1 MSTFSTSFREFKD
14 ATSQE
19 ELSNFSTQNAKNNRI
34 NRTEKLF
41 AKITKTV
48 LPIFLLINAIVFT
61 TNALKWDHYVVE
73 FSSAV
78 LMGFFLRLYAHYC
91 SPKQF
96 AKKVNEA
103 VAGTAAESSFVIANV
118 DLNLDSI
125 LAVLKIDSSHMSSA
139 QTVLRVLTY
148 FFTSYLVTHNGLT
161 PTIEPPLLHAPNH
174 RLCLDSHSNKY
185 LLSTYYTSL
194 IATGTFLLL
203 RSYLNPAGSLDSYDI
218 GRDFGYMV
226 TSYAGVRAIGDVIIR
241 SYDFMKRGKRRYE
254 QQEITES
261 YSNWKKNLKR
271 FLDIGSNIV
280 PPILSSINHEATY
293 FSLGVVGAASQAYG
307 ERTFSRIDKQA
318 LLLEKTIQEGGYA
331 VQNDTEESLMLE
343 HSFNFKQTT
352 LKAEHVK
359 TIVWSG
365 LLLAF
370 TIACVLTNDWSVGI
384 AMPILYAGYIGSYG
398 LGRWVDRKVRK
409 KDHPLTNRL
418 AFVLS
423 NPYFVNLIY
432 NYFHTKFNLRD
443 TDIKGD
449 QGLLKVLAYL
459 LYLAL
464 GVGMGNN
471 RSEQTS
477 LYNFDG
483 ARASSLGMNFWMT
496 NSLEYLYLRRHI
508 QQN

>member
-1 MSTFSTSFREFKD
+1 MTTYSLFREFQNT
-14 ATSQE
+14 TSQK
-19 ELSNFSTQNAKNNRI
+19 ELPDLSLQNASKARPPHSE
-34 NRTEKLF
+34 RLF

-48 LPIFLLINAIVFT
+48 LPIFLLINAMVFT

-73 FSSAV
+73 FSSAI

-91 SPKQF
+91 TPPKF
-96 AKKVNEA
+96 AEKVNQA

-125 LAVLKIDSSHMSSA
+125 LSVLKINSSNMASA
-139 QTVLRVLTY
+139 QSVLRVLTY

-161 PTIEPPLLHAPNH
+161 PSKEPPILYSANN
-174 RLCLDSHSNKY
+174 RLCLDSQSNKY
-185 LLSTYYTSL
+185 LLSTYYTAL
-194 IATGTFLLL
+194 IATGTFLLIK
-203 RSYLNPAGSLDSYDI
+203 SYLNPQASTDSYDI

-226 TSYAGVRAIGDVIIR
+226 SSYAVVRAIGDLIVR
-241 SYDFMKRGKRRYE
+241 NYDFKKRGKRRYE
-254 QQEITES
+254 QEEITET
-261 YSNWKKNLKR
+261 YSHWKKNLKR
-271 FLDIGSNIV
+271 FLDVGSNVV
-280 PPILSSINHEATY
+280 PPILSSINREATY
-293 FSLGVVGAASQAYG
+293 VCLGVMGAASQAYG
-307 ERTFSRIDKQA
+307 ERTFTRIDKQA

-331 VQNDTEESLMLE
+331 VLNDTEESLMLE
-343 HSFNFKQTT
+343 HSSSFKKTT

-370 TIACVLTNDWSVGI
+370 TIACLLTNDWSVGI
-384 AMPILYAGYIGSYG
+384 AMPILYVGYIASYG
-398 LGRWVDRKVRK
+398 VGRWVDKKVRK

-449 QGLLKVLAYL
+449 QGLLKALAYL

-483 ARASSLGMNFWMT
+483 SRVSSLGMNFWMT
-496 NSLEYLYLRRHI
+496 DSLEYLYLRKHI

>member
-1 MSTFSTSFREFKD
+1 MSTFSLFKEFKN

-19 ELSNFSTQNAKNNRI
+19 ELPNFSTQNVTNTGTHRAEN
-34 NRTEKLF
+34 LF

-48 LPIFLLINAIVFT
+48 LPVFLLINAIVFT

-91 SPKQF
+91 SPQQF

-161 PTIEPPLLHAPNH
+161 PTIEPPLLHAPTH

-194 IATGTFLLL
+194 IAAGTFLLL
-203 RSYLNPAGSLDSYDI
+203 KSYLNPAASSDSYDI

-226 TSYAGVRAIGDVIIR
+226 TSYAGVRAIGDVIVR

-254 QQEITES
+254 QEEITET
-261 YSNWKKNLKR
+261 YANWKKYLKR
-271 FLDIGSNIV
+271 FLDVGSNVV

-293 FSLGVVGAASQAYG
+293 VCLGVVGAASQAYG
-307 ERTFSRIDKQA
+307 ERTFTRIDKQA
-318 LLLEKTIQEGGYA
+318 LLLEKTIQEGGYT
-331 VQNDTEESLMLE
+331 VLNDTEENLMIE
-343 HSFNFKQTT
+343 HVPNFKKTT
-352 LKAEHVK
+352 LKTEHVK

-398 LGRWVDRKVRK
+398 LGRGIDRKVRK
-409 KDHPLTNRL
+409 KNHPLTNRL

>member
-161 PTIEPPLLHAPNH
+161 PTIEPPLLHAPSH
-174 RLCLDSHSNKY
+174 RLC
-185 LLSTYYTSL
+185 
-194 IATGTFLLL
+194 
-203 RSYLNPAGSLDSYDI
+203 
-218 GRDFGYMV
+218 
-226 TSYAGVRAIGDVIIR
+226 
-241 SYDFMKRGKRRYE
+241 
-254 QQEITES
+254 
-261 YSNWKKNLKR
+261 
-271 FLDIGSNIV
+271 
-280 PPILSSINHEATY
+280 PPII
-293 FSLGVVGAASQAYG
+293 
-307 ERTFSRIDKQA
+307 
-318 LLLEKTIQEGGYA
+318 LL
-331 VQNDTEESLMLE
+331 
-343 HSFNFKQTT
+343 
-352 LKAEHVK
+352 
-359 TIVWSG
+359 
-365 LLLAF
+365 
-370 TIACVLTNDWSVGI
+370 
-384 AMPILYAGYIGSYG
+384 
-398 LGRWVDRKVRK
+398 
-409 KDHPLTNRL
+409 
-418 AFVLS
+418 
-423 NPYFVNLIY
+423 
-432 NYFHTKFNLRD
+432 
-443 TDIKGD
+443 
-449 QGLLKVLAYL
+449 
-459 LYLAL
+459 
-464 GVGMGNN
+464 
-471 RSEQTS
+471 
-477 LYNFDG
+477 
-483 ARASSLGMNFWMT
+483 
-496 NSLEYLYLRRHI
+496 
-508 QQN
+508 